1 MDLVSSSTSVLFV
14 LLLSLMLFH
23 QGLQNPL
30 RHSDTCHSTSDGAC
44 TLNCSLIAIQIME
57 KLPKINLTYVDDRA
71 ILRVLSPSAVTFSAL
86 ILPSSH
92 PLPSSY
98 MEDPLP
104 SQNDTLQ
111 RVNLCEFLSM
121 RAKLEEKK
129 PELKVIKTNLEK
141 LEYCLSTPVS
151 ASKMAGIYLE
161 EDLEKFQK
169 KLRFYVSQLNNLLPV
184 PRPPPSPSDSV
195 TSRPVVMECED
206 STMTGV

>member
-71 ILRVLSPSAVTFSAL
+71 ILR
-86 ILPSSH
+86 
-92 PLPSSY
+92 
-98 MEDPLP
+98 
-104 SQNDTLQ
+104 NDTLQ